1 MYNSPPCPAL
11 WVSPDHVTSS
21 ILKLETELTKAL
33 HYYTTN
39 HGIYIQLFLCFKT
52 IFNPLRNSVSFRRC
66 LVPISSQHKSH
77 GNKSLARCI
86 WHSFVFLQNSC
97 FVQKFNF
104 DTFLYFFCKISKYS
118 LFNSNM
124 NYSIF
129 FACFLM
135 GLETVFTTSITM
147 ETLFTLE
154 TFFTREKC
162 FYSDRKIFYHFF
174 PSL

>member
-1 MYNSPPCPAL
+1 MKLNFWLIYFFLKFVKTSHNPPNSQKIKKI
-11 WVSPDHVTSS
+11 T
-21 ILKLETELTKAL
+21 
-33 HYYTTN
+33 
-39 HGIYIQLFLCFKT
+39 
-52 IFNPLRNSVSFRRC
+52 
-66 LVPISSQHKSH
+66 
-77 GNKSLARCI
+77 
-86 WHSFVFLQNSC
+86 
-97 FVQKFNF
+97 KFNF
-104 DTFLYFFCKISKYS
+104 FFFKSQKSIFKVFRKSKTSNWHPFSSLIFWKKIQLYEKL

-162 FYSDRKIFYHFF
+162 FYSDRKFFYHSGNTFH
-174 PSL
+174 SWKVYL